1 LKLVDTDVIIWYM
14 RGNEKAADVL
24 DNLNSIMISAVT
36 YMELI
41 QGMRN
46 KAELSALETTLTTWK
61 ATIFPVNEEISDC
74 AVSLVKQHFH
84 SYSLMLADALIAAT
98 ALHYQLPLLTGNDK
112 HYRMI
117 TDLNLEKFRIET
129 KTD

>member
-1 LKLVDTDVIIWYM
+1 MKLVDTDVIIWYM

-24 DNLNSIMISAVT
+24 DQMNNIILSAVT

-46 KAELSALETTLTTWK
+46 KAELSSLETTLTTWK
-61 ATIFPVNEEISDC
+61 ATIFPITEEISDH

-84 SYSLMLADALIAAT
+84 SHSLMLADALIAAT
-98 ALHYQLPLLTGNDK
+98 ALHYQLPLLTCNDK

-117 TDLNLEKFRIET
+117 ANLNLEIFRIEL
-129 KTD
+129 D

>member
-1 LKLVDTDVIIWYM
+1 MKLVDTDVIIWYM

-24 DNLNSIMISAVT
+24 DNMSSIIVSAVT

-46 KAELSALETTLTTWK
+46 KAELSSLETTLTTWK
-61 ATIFPVNEEISDC
+61 ATIFPITEEISDS
-74 AVSLVKQHFH
+74 AVSLVKQYFH
-84 SYSLMLADALIAAT
+84 SHSLMLADALIAAT

-117 TDLNLEKFRIET
+117 ADLILEKFKIEP
-129 KTD
+129 D

>member
-24 DNLNSIMISAVT
+24 NHMDNIILSAVT

-46 KAELSALETTLTTWK
+46 KVELSSLETTLTTWK
-61 ATIFPVNEEISDC
+61 ASIFPITEDIYDH
-74 AVSLVKQHFH
+74 ATSLVKQHFH
-84 SYSLMLADALIAAT
+84 SHSLMLADALIAAT

-117 TDLNLEKFRIET
+117 ANLNLEKFRI
-129 KTD
+129 

>member
-1 LKLVDTDVIIWYM
+1 LECDDF
-14 RGNEKAADVL
+14 
-24 DNLNSIMISAVT
+24 SSA
-36 YMELI
+36 
-41 QGMRN
+41 
-46 KAELSALETTLTTWK
+46 
-61 ATIFPVNEEISDC
+61 EEISDH

-117 TDLNLEKFRIET
+117 ADFNLEKFRVE
-129 KTD
+129 